1 MISTENIEVLVIQQM
16 PDAVL
21 DRIAKVDERVRV
33 IDARG
38 WFDVE
43 LRATWPQ
50 WTVDRYLGSRKYPA
64 TTVAQR
70 NDALASAEI
79 MLVGWPPVKDIR
91 ARAPR
96 LKWVHELPAGASN
109 FLDTDLWGSSV
120 IVTTSRGLTNRRP
133 MAEYVLASF
142 LHFSRG
148 FHLSYRDQRRHQ
160 LDHHSYDPII
170 IRDKTVCVV
179 GGAGGIGQE
188 VGKLCAAAGMR
199 VVGTRREVASAAT
212 LPPGFARLA
221 PAGALHELLRESEFV
236 AVCCPWTTETTHLID
251 DQAFTAMK
259 SGTVLVNI
267 ARGEIIDEEALIVAL
282 YQGKLRGFATDVYD
296 GEFERPPDTRLWDD
310 ERVVITPHV
319 SAATDF
325 SEHGGVNLFC
335 ENLERYLAGE
345 PLKNVVD
352 WQRGY

>member
-1 MISTENIEVLVIQQM
+1 MESVQVLVIQQV
-16 PDAVL
+16 PDPVL
-21 DRIAKVDERVRV
+21 DRIASVDRRVKLV
-33 IDARG
+33 DARG

-43 LRATWPQ
+43 LRASWPQ

-64 TTVAQR
+64 TTFAQR
-70 NDALASAEI
+70 NEALASAEI

-109 FLDTDLWGSSV
+109 FLDTDLWNSDV

-148 FHLSYRDQRRHQ
+148 FHWSYRDQRRHK
-160 LDHHSYDPII
+160 LDHHTYDPII

-179 GGAGGIGQE
+179 GAGGIGQE
-188 VGKLCAAAGMR
+188 VAKLCAAAGMR
-199 VVGTRREVASAAT
+199 VVGTRREVAPGSA
-212 LPPGFARLA
+212 LPPGFARIECA
-221 PAGALHELLRESEFV
+221 HALHDLLSESEFV
-236 AVCCPWTTETTHLID
+236 AVCCPWTKETTRLIGHG
-251 DQAFTAMK
+251 AFAAMK
-259 SGTVLVNI
+259 PGTVLVNI
-267 ARGEIIDEEALIVAL
+267 SRGEIVDEQALILAL
-282 YQGKLRGFATDVYD
+282 NQGKLRGFATDVYD
-296 GEFERPPDTRLWDD
+296 GEFEHAPDTRLWDD

-319 SAATDF
+319 SAVADI
-325 SEHGGVNLFC
+325 SEHQGVQLFC
-335 ENLERYLAGE
+335 DNLRRYLDGV
-345 PLKNVVD
+345 PLSNVID